1 MIEGL
6 GEEYLRGALEAMLF
20 VTDEPVNVLSL
31 SQMLEA
37 DAKDIEDALH
47 ELQKSYEDSDSGIQ
61 LREIAGGWRLFTHP
75 RYHELIERYVLS
87 WDTRKLSAAA
97 LETLAIVAYTQPVTR
112 AQISSIRGVS
122 SDSSINSLI
131 EKGLVREAGTADAP
145 GNPTLYATT
154 KAFLEKFGLN
164 SVKDLTDISEFAPDD
179 ETRRLISER
188 LSTTRDEILI
198 TDEQAAMLAE
208 GMIDGETIDIP
219 TVQASSKD
227 TAAHKDESPK
237 NGDERDAN
245 TTNSED
251 AEMSAMFRDAIAST
265 LGIVD
270 KIDFDELN
278 FDLSDE

>member
-6 GEEYLRGALEAMLF
+6 DERYLGGALEALLF
-20 VTDEPVNVLSL
+20 VTDEPVNVLTL
-31 SQMLEA
+31 STMLEA
-37 DAKDIEDALH
+37 DAKDIEAALRA
-47 ELQKSYEDSDSGIQ
+47 LQENYEKSDSGIQ
-61 LREIAGGWRLFTHP
+61 LREIAGGWRLSTHP

-131 EKGLVREAGTADAP
+131 EKGLVREAGTADSP

-188 LSTTRDEILI
+188 LSTTRDEVLMS
-198 TDEQAAMLAE
+198 DEQAAMLAE
-208 GMIDGETIDIP
+208 EMIEGASDEAAAEQVDPQGILAIDFDRDGRRADTE
-219 TVQASSKD
+219 ASEAD
-227 TAAHKDESPK
+227 
-237 NGDERDAN
+237 DAM
-245 TTNSED
+245 SE
-251 AEMSAMFRDAIAST
+251 MFRNAIAST
-265 LGIVD
+265 LGVVD
-270 KIDFDELN
+270 KIDFDELE
-278 FDLSDE
+278 FDTSDE